1 MIEIKERIRRLC
13 KRHTALTESDIVRL
27 TEIAE
32 SFESSEVKDD
42 VFIDV
47 LSGVGNE
54 AIVVYHRRPDDG
66 KSLYQR
72 PVEGEKA
79 LRENEPGVL
88 RTLETGIMSQGL
100 IANTQENHLVRQ
112 TVYPIKN
119 QDGVIA
125 VVIYEKD
132 VSDNIQAHFNV
143 TGSQYE
149 DGEMSSM
156 LTAML
161 RFKDSIINQLED
173 AVLVFDKHGFLKL
186 KNKKAEAYYRKLG
199 YLEDIQGL
207 HYDNLSLD
215 QTIFSD
221 VMKQYS
227 TSPSC
232 PLTTDVKVA
241 GSYYQVKRLFIAE
254 RDLCIGV
261 ILHDVTEIKD
271 KEAEIISKSVAIR
284 EIHHR
289 VKNNLQTVASLLRI
303 QARQCDSPE
312 AKKCLND
319 SVSRVLA
326 IAATHELLSTE
337 IDAQV
342 DLLDVIR
349 LIASNIE
356 RCFVDCNNVKINIAA
371 SQSICLDS
379 DRTVA
384 IALIVSELVH
394 NSYEHAFGDCC
405 SDGTITVNAQLDGGL
420 VTVVVADDGV
430 GFSVKDGSNKSLGLS
445 IVRSYVKDKLKGKLD
460 IESGPSRGT
469 TVAFTFKK

>member
-1 MIEIKERIRRLC
+1 MINYKGKIARLC
-13 KRHTALTESDIVRL
+13 KQHTTLAEADIVRL

-32 SFESSEVKDD
+32 SFEMSKGQDD

-47 LSGVGNE
+47 LSSVVNE
-54 AIVVYHRRPDDG
+54 AVVVYHYRPSSD
-66 KSLYQR
+66 KSLYR
-72 PVEGEKA
+72 RSVCGERA

-100 IANTQENHLVRQ
+100 VAKTQENHLVRQ

-119 QDGVIA
+119 QEGIIA
-125 VVIYEKD
+125 VIIYEKD
-132 VSDNIQAHFNV
+132 VSANIQAHFDV
-143 TGSQYE
+143 TSTEYE
-149 DGEMSSM
+149 DGEISST

-161 RFKDSIINQLED
+161 RFNDTIINQLED
-173 AVLVFDKHGFLKL
+173 AVLIFDKYGFVRL
-186 KNKKAEAYYRKLG
+186 KNKKADAYYRQLG

-215 QTIFSD
+215 QTTFSG
-221 VMKQYS
+221 VIKEYS

-232 PLTTDVKVA
+232 SLRTDVKVA
-241 GSYYQVKRLFIAE
+241 GYYYQVKRLFIQE
-254 RDLCIGV
+254 RDFRVGV

-271 KEAEIISKSVAIR
+271 KEAEIVSKSVAIR

-303 QARQCDSPE
+303 QGRQSESPE
-312 AKKCLND
+312 AKKCLNE

-337 IDAQV
+337 IEAHV

-349 LIASNIE
+349 LIASNIQ
-356 RCFVDCNNVKINIAA
+356 RCFVDCKSINIEIKAA
-371 SQSICLDS
+371 QSIYLDS

-384 IALIVSELVH
+384 IALIVNELLQ
-394 NSYEHAFGDCC
+394 NCYEHAFGDC
-405 SDGTITVNAQLDGGL
+405 SDGNITVHALLEGGL
-420 VTVVVADDGV
+420 VTVEVTDDGI
-430 GFSVKDGSNKSLGLS
+430 GFPVEECSRNSLGLS
-445 IVRSYVKDKLKGKLD
+445 IVRSYVKDKLKGKLA
-460 IESGPSRGT
+460 ISSNPSGT
-469 TVAFTFKK
+469 TVTFTFKK

>member
-1 MIEIKERIRRLC
+1 MIDFKERIKQLCRL
-13 KRHTALTESDIVRL
+13 HTGLSELDMAWIC
-27 TEIAE
+27 EIAE
-32 SFESSEVKDD
+32 SFEHTEVQDD

-47 LSGVGNE
+47 LSSVSNE
-54 AIVVYHRRPDDG
+54 AIVVYHRRPSERQ
-66 KSLYQR
+66 SLYER
-72 PVEGEKA
+72 PVTGEKA

-100 IANTQENHLVRQ
+100 VANTQENHLVRQ
-112 TVYPIKN
+112 TVYPMKN

-132 VSDNIQAHFNV
+132 VSDNIQAHFNMA
-143 TGSQYE
+143 GAPYE

-161 RFKDSIINQLED
+161 RFKDSLINQLED

-186 KNKKAEAYYRKLG
+186 KNKQADAYYRQLG

-215 QTIFSD
+215 QTMFSE
-221 VMKQYS
+221 VMKQHS
-227 TSPSC
+227 SSPCC
-232 PLTTDVKVA
+232 PLTTDVKAA
-241 GSYYQVKRLFIAE
+241 GRYFQVKRLFIE
-254 RDLCIGV
+254 EKDLCVGI

-303 QARQCDSPE
+303 QGRQCKSPE
-312 AKKCLND
+312 AKKCLDD

-342 DLLDVIR
+342 DLLDVIQ

-356 RCFVDCNNVKINIAA
+356 RCFVHCHAVNVNI
-371 SQSICLDS
+371 SSTDSICLDS
-379 DRTVA
+379 DRTID
-384 IALIVSELVH
+384 IALIVSELLH
-394 NSYEHAFGDCC
+394 NSYEHAFGDCTE
-405 SDGTITVNAQLDGGL
+405 GEITITAQVEGGL
-420 VTVVVADDGV
+420 VTVAVADNGT
-430 GFSVKDGSNKSLGLS
+430 GFVVEEASRKSLGLS
-445 IVRSYVKDKLKGKLD
+445 IVRSYVKDKLKGKLTIASSD
-460 IESGPSRGT
+460 KGT
-469 TVAFTFKK
+469 AVTFTFKK

>member
-1 MIEIKERIRRLC
+1 MIDFKERIDQLC
-13 KRHTALTESDIVRL
+13 TLYTGLTEADILQISEV
-27 TEIAE
+27 AE
-32 SFESSEVKDD
+32 SFELSAVQCD

-47 LSGVGNE
+47 LSSVEDE
-54 AIVVYHRRPDDG
+54 AIVVYHRAPDEG
-66 KSLYQR
+66 KSLYKR
-72 PVEGEKA
+72 SVAGEKA

-100 IANTQENHLVRQ
+100 VANTQENHLVRQ

-132 VSDNIQAHFNV
+132 VSDNIQDHFNM
-143 TGSQYE
+143 TGAPCE

-186 KNKKAEAYYRKLG
+186 KNKQADAYYRQLG
-199 YLEDIQGL
+199 YLEDIEGL

-215 QTIFSD
+215 QTTFSE

-227 TSPSC
+227 VSPSY
-232 PLTTDVKVA
+232 PLTTDVKAA
-241 GSYYQVKRLFIAE
+241 GRYFQVKRLFIAE
-254 RDLCIGV
+254 QDLCVGV
-261 ILHDVTEIKD
+261 ILHDVSEIKN

-303 QARQCDSPE
+303 QGRQTESPE

-319 SVSRVLA
+319 SVSRILA

-337 IDAQV
+337 IEAQV

-349 LIASNIE
+349 LIVSNIE
-356 RCFVDCNNVKINIAA
+356 RCFVDCQAIRVDIA
-371 SQSICLDS
+371 SDHSICLDS

-384 IALIVSELVH
+384 IALIVSELLH
-394 NSYEHAFGDCC
+394 NSYEHAFGDC
-405 SDGTITVNAQLDGGL
+405 SKGTITVNARLDGEL
-420 VTVVVADDGV
+420 VTVVVADNGT
-430 GFSVKDGSNKSLGLS
+430 GFSVEQASTKSLGLS
-445 IVRSYVKDKLKGKLD
+445 IVRSYVKDKLKGKLS
-460 IESGPSRGT
+460 IVSGGGGT
-469 TVAFTFKK
+469 TVTFKFKK

>member
-1 MIEIKERIRRLC
+1 MIDFKERIGKLCRL
-13 KRHTALTESDIVRL
+13 HTGLSEADIAWIC
-27 TEIAE
+27 EIAE
-32 SFESSEVKDD
+32 SFENTDVKDD

-47 LSGVGNE
+47 LSSVANE
-54 AIVVYHRRPDDG
+54 AIVVYHRRPNEG
-66 KSLYQR
+66 KSLYKR
-72 PVEGEKA
+72 PVTGEKA

-88 RTLETGIMSQGL
+88 RTLETGMMSQGL
-100 IANTQENHLVRQ
+100 VANTQENHLVRQ
-112 TVYPIKN
+112 TVYPMKN

-132 VSDNIQAHFNV
+132 VSDNIQAHFNM
-143 TGSQYE
+143 GSGVPYE

-161 RFKDSIINQLED
+161 RFKDSLINQLED
-173 AVLVFDKHGFLKL
+173 AVLVFDKYGFLKL
-186 KNKKAEAYYRKLG
+186 KNKQADAYYRQLG

-215 QTIFSD
+215 RTMFSE
-221 VMKQYS
+221 VMKQHS
-227 TSPSC
+227 SSPCC
-232 PLTTDVKVA
+232 PLTTDVKAA
-241 GSYYQVKRLFIAE
+241 GRYFQVKRLFIE
-254 RDLCIGV
+254 EKDLCVGV

-303 QARQCDSPE
+303 QGRQCKSPE
-312 AKKCLND
+312 AKKCLDD

-349 LIASNIE
+349 LIATNIE
-356 RCFVDCNNVKINIAA
+356 RCFLHCHAIEMDIT
-371 SQSICLDS
+371 STQSICLDS
-379 DRTVA
+379 DRTVD
-384 IALIVSELVH
+384 IALIVSELLH
-394 NSYEHAFGDCC
+394 NSYEHAFGDCTQ
-405 SDGTITVNAQLDGGL
+405 GKITVHAQAEGDL
-420 VTVVVADDGV
+420 VTVIVADNGT
-430 GFSVKDGSNKSLGLS
+430 GFAVEDAPRKSLGLS
-445 IVRSYVKDKLKGKLD
+445 IVRSYVKDKLKGKLT
-460 IESGPSRGT
+460 IASGDDGT
-469 TVAFTFKK
+469 AVTFTFKK

>member
-1 MIEIKERIRRLC
+1 MTNVKAQIEQLC
-13 KRHTALTESDIVRL
+13 NRHTGLTESDIERIVN
-27 TEIAE
+27 IAQ
-32 SFESSEVKDD
+32 SFEMSEVQDD

-47 LSGVGNE
+47 LSSVASE
-54 AIVVYHRRPDDG
+54 AIVVYHRRPTEG
-66 KSLYQR
+66 QSLYLH
-72 PVEGEKA
+72 PVTGEKA

-100 IANTQENHLVRQ
+100 VANTQENHLVRQ

-119 QDGVIA
+119 QEGVIA

-132 VSDNIQAHFNV
+132 VSDNIQAHFKV
-143 TGSQYE
+143 TGTPYE
-149 DGEMSSM
+149 DSEMSSM

-173 AVLVFDKHGFLKL
+173 AVLVFDRHGFLKL
-186 KNKKAEAYYRKLG
+186 KNIKADVYYRQLG

-215 QTIFSD
+215 QTMFAE
-221 VMKQYS
+221 VMRQHS
-227 TSPSC
+227 VAPSC
-232 PLTTDVKVA
+232 PLTTDVKA
-241 GSYYQVKRLFIAE
+241 ADRYYQVKRLFIE
-254 RDLCIGV
+254 EQDLCVGV

-271 KEAEIISKSVAIR
+271 KEAEIVSKSVAIR

-303 QARQCDSPE
+303 QGRQCESPE

-349 LIASNIE
+349 LIAANIQ
-356 RCFVDCNNVKINIAA
+356 RCFVDCQAVDIQISAA
-371 SQSICLDS
+371 QSICLDS

-384 IALIVSELVH
+384 IALIVSELLH
-394 NSYEHAFGDCC
+394 NSYEHAFDDC
-405 SDGTITVNAQLDGGL
+405 SDGTIKVSAHLEGGL
-420 VTVVVADDGV
+420 VTVEVADDGI
-430 GFSVKDGSNKSLGLS
+430 GFAADEGSHKSLGLS
-445 IVRSYVKDKLKGKLD
+445 IVRSYVKEKLKGKLG
-460 IESGPSRGT
+460 IVSNSSGT
-469 TVAFTFKK
+469 AVTFTFKK